1 MHAGTAVRNVRLVS
15 GLVLM
20 VFVTSHLANLS
31 IGIHSLAA
39 MEAWRAYLMDPWRSV
54 VGQWLLFG
62 AACVHVVLG
71 LYSISVRRSLAL
83 SRTDVAQLVLGLLT
97 PPLLLNHV
105 VVTYM
110 ADQVTPDFDSAYGM
124 MLAIYW
130 KFSPAYAFQQL
141 FVVVIVWIHGALGLY
156 SWLVLKPVWRRIGGL
171 VLPVLFAVP
180 ILALVGFAESG
191 KEVLEKLAN
200 DASWQTHLTDN
211 IGSIVKVTAQL
222 DALQAQILLGYGGLL
237 LLALIVFAARML
249 RDRLTPVRVAYD
261 GGLSAQGRRG
271 LSVLELSRLN
281 DIPHAHVC
289 SARGRCGTCR
299 VHVDAGAQSLSPI
312 NDIERAT
319 LARVSEGR
327 PVSEGVRLAC
337 QARVLGAGASV
348 TRLVPAYADASAARL
363 PQEWLA
369 DDRIADDPA
378 PARDPAP

>member
-1 MHAGTAVRNVRLVS
+1 MHAGRVVRSVRLVT

-20 VFVTSHLANLS
+20 AFVTGHLANLAL
-31 IGIHSLAA
+31 GIHSLAA
-39 MEAWRAYLMDPWRSV
+39 MEAARAQLMDPWRTM
-54 VGQWLLFG
+54 VGQSLLLG
-62 AACVHVVLG
+62 AVIVHVALG
-71 LYSISVRRSLAL
+71 LYSISARRSLAM

-200 DASWQTHLTDN
+200 DPVWKTHLTDN
-211 IGSIVKVTAQL
+211 IVRIVKFTSQL
-222 DALQAQILLGYGGLL
+222 DIFQARVLTGYGALL
-237 LLALIVFAARML
+237 LIALAVLAARVL
-249 RDRLTPVRVAYD
+249 RDRMTPVRVTYD
-261 GGLSAQGRRG
+261 GGLSAQGRLG
-271 LSVLELSRLN
+271 LSVLELSILN

-299 VHVDAGAQSLSPI
+299 VHVDAGAQSLSPL
-312 NDIERAT
+312 NDIERGT
-319 LARVSEGR
+319 LERVSEGQ
-327 PVSEGVRLAC
+327 PVDEGVRLAC
-337 QARVLGAGASV
+337 QARVLGPGVAV
-348 TRLVPAYADASAARL
+348 TRLLPAYADASAARQ
-363 PQEWLA
+363 PQEWVA
-369 DDRIADDPA
+369 DA
-378 PARDPAP
+378 PAGEVAP

>member
-1 MHAGTAVRNVRLVS
+1 MHAGIAVRNVRLVC

-31 IGIHSLAA
+31 IGIHSLSA
-39 MEAWRAYLMDPWRSV
+39 MEAWRVHLMDPWRSV
-54 VGQWLLFG
+54 VGQWLLSG
-62 AACVHVVLG
+62 AACVHVALG
-71 LYSISVRRSLAL
+71 LYAISVRRSLAL

-141 FVVVIVWIHGALGLY
+141 FVVVIVWVHGALGLY
-156 SWLVLKPVWRRIGGL
+156 SWLVLKPVWRRVGGL

-200 DASWQTHLTDN
+200 DVSWQTHLTDN
-211 IGSIVKVTAQL
+211 IGRIVKVTTQL
-222 DALQAQILLGYGGLL
+222 DALQARILLGYGGLL
-237 LLALIVFAARML
+237 LLAMIVAATRML

-299 VHVDAGAQSLSPI
+299 VHVDAGAQSLSPV
-312 NDIERAT
+312 NDIERET
-319 LARVSEGR
+319 LARVSEGK
-327 PVSEGVRLAC
+327 PAGEGVRLAC
-337 QARVLGAGASV
+337 QARVLGAGVSV
-348 TRLVPAYADASAARL
+348 TRLLPAYADASAARL

-369 DDRIADDPA
+369 DVHAPDRAPA
-378 PARDPAP
+378 P

>member
-1 MHAGTAVRNVRLVS
+1 MRRGTLVRTLRLLS

-20 VFVTSHLANLS
+20 AFVAGHLANLA

-39 MEAWRAYLMDPWRSV
+39 MEAWRAHLMDPWRSTF
-54 VGQWLLFG
+54 GQNLLLG
-62 AACVHVVLG
+62 AACVHVSLG
-71 LYSISVRRSLAL
+71 LYALAARRSLAM

-141 FVVVIVWIHGALGLY
+141 LVVVIVWIHGALGLY

-171 VLPVLFAVP
+171 VLPVLFAAP

-191 KEVLEKLAN
+191 KEVLVRLAG
-200 DASWQTHLTDN
+200 DPAWQQHLTDN
-211 IGSIVKVTAQL
+211 MTEIVKFTSKL
-222 DALQAQILLGYGGLL
+222 DAFQTRVLLGYGAVLL
-237 LLALIVFAARML
+237 VAIAVLAARML
-249 RDRLTPVRVAYD
+249 RDRLNPVRVAYD

-271 LSVLELSRLN
+271 LSILELSRLN
-281 DIPHAHVC
+281 DVPHAHVC

-299 VHVDAGAQSLSPI
+299 VHVDAGAASLSPL
-312 NDIERAT
+312 NDIEREA
-319 LARVSEGR
+319 LARVHAKDGD
-327 PVSEGVRLAC
+327 RLAC
-337 QARVLGAGASV
+337 QARVLGKGVSV
-348 TRLVPAYADASAARL
+348 TRLLPAYADAVDAREPDEWAA
-363 PQEWLA
+363 
-369 DDRIADDPA
+369 A
-378 PARDPAP
+378 P

>member
-1 MHAGTAVRNVRLVS
+1 MAFVAG
-15 GLVLM
+15 
-20 VFVTSHLANLS
+20 HLANLA

-39 MEAWRAYLMDPWRSV
+39 MEAWRGRLMDPWRTG
-54 VGQWLLFG
+54 VGQWLLLG
-62 AACVHVVLG
+62 SVCVHVALG
-71 LYSISVRRSLAL
+71 LYAISARRSLAM

-191 KEVLEKLAN
+191 KEVLEKLAT
-200 DASWQTHLTDN
+200 DPAWKAHLTDN
-211 IGSIVKVTAQL
+211 IVSIVKFTSRL
-222 DALQAQILLGYGGLL
+222 DVFQSRVLGVYGVLL
-237 LLALIVFAARML
+237 LIAAGIFAARVL
-249 RDRLTPVRVAYD
+249 RDRMKPVRIAYD

-271 LSVLELSRLN
+271 LSILELSILN
-281 DIPHAHVC
+281 DVPHAHVC

-299 VHVDAGAQSLSPI
+299 VHVDSGASSLSPL
-312 NDIERAT
+312 NDVEHST
-319 LARVSEGR
+319 LARVHAREGD
-327 PVSEGVRLAC
+327 RLAC
-337 QARVLGAGASV
+337 QAHVLGAGVSV
-348 TRLVPAYADASAARL
+348 TRLLPAYADASAARL
-363 PQEWLA
+363 PEDWVAGPQHAAAGE
-369 DDRIADDPA
+369 PA
-378 PARDPAP
+378 P

>member
-1 MHAGTAVRNVRLVS
+1 MHAGTVVRNLRLIS
-15 GLVLM
+15 GLILM
-20 VFVTSHLANLS
+20 AFVTGHLANLS

-39 MEAWRAYLMDPWRSV
+39 MEAWRAHLMDPWRSGI
-54 VGQWLLFG
+54 GQPLLLG
-62 AACVHVVLG
+62 AACIHVALG
-71 LYSISVRRSLAL
+71 LYAISARRSMTL
-83 SRTDVAQLVLGLLT
+83 SRTDVVQLVLGLLT

-141 FVVVIVWIHGALGLY
+141 FVVVIVWVHAALGLY
-156 SWLVLKPVWRRIGGL
+156 SWLVLKPVWRRIGGF

-200 DASWQTHLTDN
+200 DPAWQTHITDN
-211 IGSIVKVTAQL
+211 IGSIVKVTSKM
-222 DALQAQILLGYGGLL
+222 DALQSQILLSYGALL
-237 LLALIVFAARML
+237 LVAVAVFAARML
-249 RDRLTPVRVAYD
+249 RDRMTPVRIAYD

-271 LSVLELSRLN
+271 LSVLELSLLN
-281 DIPHAHVC
+281 DIPHANVC

-299 VHVDAGAQSLSPI
+299 VHVEDGAQALSPV

-319 LARVSEGR
+319 LARVSDGK
-327 PVSEGVRLAC
+327 PVGDGVRLAC
-337 QARVLGAGASV
+337 QARVLGAGVSV
-348 TRLVPAYADASAARL
+348 TRLLPPYADASAARL
-363 PQEWLA
+363 PQEWVVDA
-369 DDRIADDPA
+369 DA
-378 PARDPAP
+378 PAREAAP